1 MPRYDLR
8 NKVAL
13 ITGGARGIGFATARS
28 LVSRGAAVAL
38 TDRDSDAVERAVRQ
52 LPEGS
57 AVAMA
62 ADATDLDE
70 MRRAVADTVAR
81 FGGVDV
87 VVANAGVANRAAT
100 VRALPVEEF
109 ERVLDVNVMGV
120 WRTVDAAL
128 PEIVR
133 RRGHVVV
140 LSSIYAFT
148 NGAGAAPYAMSKAAV
163 EQFGRAL
170 RLELVQHGA
179 SATIAYFGFIDT
191 DLVHRG
197 IDADPLRSEL
207 LSAVPAP
214 LRTRLKPEVA
224 GEAIARAIE
233 RRQPRVIRP
242 WRWMPLS
249 ILRGVVNPLVDA
261 QLERNPRVQAL
272 LRQLDARAAEQR
284 ASPGQAEFETRA

>member
-1 MPRYDLR
+1 
-8 NKVAL
+8 
-13 ITGGARGIGFATARS
+13 
-28 LVSRGAAVAL
+28 
-38 TDRDSDAVERAVRQ
+38 
-52 LPEGS
+52 
-57 AVAMA
+57 
-62 ADATDLDE
+62 
-70 MRRAVADTVAR
+70 
-81 FGGVDV
+81 
-87 VVANAGVANRAAT
+87 
-100 VRALPVEEF
+100 
-109 ERVLDVNVMGV
+109 
-120 WRTVDAAL
+120 
-128 PEIVR
+128 
-133 RRGHVVV
+133 
-140 LSSIYAFT
+140 
-148 NGAGAAPYAMSKAAV
+148 
-163 EQFGRAL
+163 
-170 RLELVQHGA
+170 
-179 SATIAYFGFIDT
+179 
-191 DLVHRG
+191 LVHRG